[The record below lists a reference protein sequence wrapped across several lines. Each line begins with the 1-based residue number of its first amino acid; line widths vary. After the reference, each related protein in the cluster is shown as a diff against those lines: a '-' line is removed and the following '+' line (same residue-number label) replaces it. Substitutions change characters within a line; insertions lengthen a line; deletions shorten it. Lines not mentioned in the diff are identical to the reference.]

1 MIHSGSPDYLIIIPS
16 GAWDR
21 LSCHWHITHRL
32 FFFIHPFP
40 ALSLHPS
47 IYPKGL
53 GDDPPPWRGVVM
65 LDLCDMAD
73 PRRFLCCTCPP
84 CPTPVLQPATATRL
98 AFDLIPA

>member
-32 FFFIHPFP
+32 FSSYIPCSRH
-40 ALSLHPS
+40 LSHPS
-47 IYPKGL
+47 IYPKSL
-53 GDDPPPWRGVVM
+53 GDDPPPWKGVVIV
-65 LDLCDMAD
+65 DLRDMAD

-84 CPTPVLQPATATRL
+84 CPTLLLQPATATRL